1 MKCAVSSVSAFKE
14 KCFSCPFVFCSFF
27 DFFPLNF
34 LCNPSYLWS
43 FSVTSSYFPV
53 FFFFFFSTAST
64 YKHME
69 TDILGEKTH
78 KTNQN
83 ICYAQELFFFFL
95 IFVLWMFWNF
105 YHKYWA
111 VLLEHRG
118 ERVQPVCSGKS
129 PESEAQRPHAHWPAT
144 PVSPFL
150 FHPRTDPS
158 EEDENVHDSL
168 SSHTAC
174 ER

>member
-1 MKCAVSSVSAFKE
+1 MQSALFLLLRKSVSLVLLSSAPLIF
-14 KCFSCPFVFCSFF
+14 FHSISCATLPIYGLFLSH
-27 DFFPLNF
+27 PL
-34 LCNPSYLWS
+34 
-43 FSVTSSYFPV
+43 TSLS
-53 FFFFFFSTAST
+53 FFSTAST

-69 TDILGEKTH
+69 THILGEKTH
-78 KTNQN
+78 KTNKN

-129 PESEAQRPHAHWPAT
+129 PESEAQRPHAHWPAA

-150 FHPRTDPS
+150 FHPWTDPS